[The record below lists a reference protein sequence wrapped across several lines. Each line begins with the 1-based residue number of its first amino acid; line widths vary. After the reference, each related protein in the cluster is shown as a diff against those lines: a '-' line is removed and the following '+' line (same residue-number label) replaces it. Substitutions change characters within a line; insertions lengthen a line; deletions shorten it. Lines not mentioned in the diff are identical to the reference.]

1 MANMSQITV
10 LDTIQGSSVLV
21 IQATMEVLQ
30 RHNLDL
36 TQYKIDVVREG
47 DSVVVICTGKDGP
60 AGTRESFAVRH
71 GSEVAMN
78 AHDLGLLTAN
88 MSQLTVLDTI
98 HGSSVLA
105 VQAAMEV
112 FQRYNPD
119 LAQYKIDVVREGN
132 SVVVIFTDKD
142 RQVGTRGNLS
152 ARPGFEVEL
161 NAHDL
166 HVLRSNF
173 VR

>member
-36 TQYKIDVVREG
+36 T
-47 DSVVVICTGKDGP
+47 
-60 AGTRESFAVRH
+60 
-71 GSEVAMN
+71 
-78 AHDLGLLTAN
+78 
-88 MSQLTVLDTI
+88 
-98 HGSSVLA
+98 
-105 VQAAMEV
+105 
-112 FQRYNPD
+112 
-119 LAQYKIDVVREGN
+119 QYKIDVVREGN